1 MNDPLIESLVK
12 DLNPKN
18 PLLNYKLWLHCTACL
33 LLISAMILG
42 FLGLRDDYTN
52 SIQAGS
58 MFWKPGI
65 FLLTWLSSV
74 LLIIDISRP
83 TGSLKRFHA
92 LPLIASIFIIGW
104 QFTVQAQYYS
114 IEEMFAVLRDK
125 SAFVC
130 LPTIFI
136 CGAFAMLL
144 AWKFWLS
151 KTASMRPILL
161 GVLSGLSAG
170 SLAATAY
177 ALHCT
182 KDAALYISVYYILPI
197 LLLSIIG
204 GFLGKKYLRW

>member
-1 MNDPLIESLVK
+1 MNDPLIDSLVK
-12 DLNPKN
+12 DLNPQK

-33 LLISAMILG
+33 LLVSAMILG
-42 FLGLRDDYTN
+42 FLGLRGDYTN
-52 SIQAGS
+52 AIQAGG

-65 FLLTWLSSV
+65 FLLTWLASI

-83 TGSLKRFHA
+83 TGSLRGIHT
-92 LPLIASIFIIGW
+92 LPLIASIAIIGW
-104 QFTVQAQYYS
+104 QFAVQAHQYS
-114 IEEMFAVLRDK
+114 PKEAFAVLSDK
-125 SAFVC
+125 SAFIC

-136 CGAFAMLL
+136 GGAFAMFM

-177 ALHCT
+177 ALHCD
-182 KDAALYISVYYILPI
+182 KDAALYISVYYMLPI
-197 LLLSIIG
+197 LALSFIG
-204 GFLGKKYLRW
+204 GFLGRKYLRW